1 MDQVAATERSD
12 QDIHQDVVRAL
23 WEIPTIRNTNPPL
36 SIQVQNGIV
45 TISGIVRSRIIS
57 QQIHAV
63 AAGVDGV
70 KQVHTD
76 VENDASIEL
85 AVAQKLAADEHVRRW
100 SSRIW
105 VSAYHGDVRLEG
117 QVPDSA
123 IADRAI
129 ELAASVTGV
138 REVFNDLT

>member
-12 QDIHQDVVRAL
+12 QDIHQDIVRAL
-23 WEIPTIRNTNPPL
+23 WDVPTVRNTNPPL
-36 SIQVQNGIV
+36 SVQVQDGVV

-57 QQIHAV
+57 QQVHAAAASV
-63 AAGVDGV
+63 AGVKRV
-70 KQVHTD
+70 RTD

-85 AVAQKLAADEHVRRW
+85 AVAQKLATDDQVRRW
-100 SSRIW
+100 SPRIW

-117 QVPDSA
+117 QVPDRA
-123 IADRAI
+123 IAERAR

-138 REVFNDLT
+138 REVFNDLS